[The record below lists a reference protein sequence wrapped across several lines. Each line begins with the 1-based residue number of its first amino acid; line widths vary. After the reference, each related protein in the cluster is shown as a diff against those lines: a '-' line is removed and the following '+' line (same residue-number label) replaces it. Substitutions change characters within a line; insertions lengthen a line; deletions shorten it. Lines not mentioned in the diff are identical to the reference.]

1 MKIRVYYEDTDAGG
15 IVYHSKYLNF
25 CERARSECFFKNNLS
40 PLGKERDGFVVKSIE
55 ANFLKVAYLGD
66 LLEVKTKVLEQKRAS
81 LVLEQKILR
90 EEKEIFKM
98 KILLAYIKD
107 FRPTRIPD
115 SVLEILKSCKW
126 ITLTFC

>member
-55 ANFLKVAYLGD
+55 AEFLKVAYLGD

-115 SVLEILKSCKW
+115 SVLEILKSCN
-126 ITLTFC
+126 